1 MAEPPARPHAA
12 ASILS
17 SHGRAGAEKLAGG
30 GRNRR
35 KAPAVCETRSR
46 PGQPP
51 DRTGARLGEKWPKG
65 KRKPTRPAASR
76 WAVAEDEKVGAAVWR
91 CPVEPRISP
100 GRRTG

>member
-17 SHGRAGAEKLAGG
+17 SHGRVGAEKLAGG

-65 KRKPTRPAASR
+65 KRKPTRPACF
-76 WAVAEDEKVGAAVWR
+76 AVGGDGRRKDGAAVWR

-100 GRRTG
+100 D